1 MDGGVDVFGR
11 ATTSRRGRLR
21 GTSFGTDGP
30 PERDR
35 SFTGS
40 RFPKTNPCFLPYRP
54 SPRSFLT
61 SHTSAVDARSRC
73 CPGSKPELTK
83 PYARCKARRTIP
95 PQSSR
100 AGRERVGSSTTGPLT
115 HRREDTEGA
124 ATERSSRF
132 SCTRTRFWSAPTATS
147 SSYSPRA
154 SRTSTPSGD
163 SPNRSDAAPA
173 GPRARPR
180 GQKVATAEVATA
192 AADTTEVHVRCIPP
206 RAADAGVPQRFRSS
220 RLMGSRSTAAIASGA
235 RAATDL
241 AAGQSNAAS
250 GGGSTVP
257 GGEATAF
264 L

>member
-30 PERDR
+30 TERDR

-100 AGRERVGSSTTGPLT
+100 AGRERVGSSTTGPLAHLPRGHGGSGVLRGVPGSRVHGQDSGLRRLQPAVRI
-115 HRREDTEGA
+115 HR
-124 ATERSSRF
+124 ERAGLLR
-132 SCTRTRFWSAPTATS
+132 
-147 SSYSPRA
+147 
-154 SRTSTPSGD
+154 
-163 SPNRSDAAPA
+163 PA
-173 GPRARPR
+173 GILRTEAMRRLPGRAQGLAARRWQRRRWLRQRRIRPR
-180 GQKVATAEVATA
+180 STSDVSRHVQPMRAFHRGSVP
-192 AADTTEVHVRCIPP
+192 AD
-206 RAADAGVPQRFRSS
+206 
-220 RLMGSRSTAAIASGA
+220 
-235 RAATDL
+235 
-241 AAGQSNAAS
+241 
-250 GGGSTVP
+250 
-257 GGEATAF
+257 
-264 L
+264 